1 MPPQARR
8 QYSAAFKR
16 KVILFAEENNNVA
29 AEREFGVSEKCVRGW
44 RQQKERI
51 FACAGTRRSFRGP
64 KQGRYPVVEEKVLQ
78 WVQLQRKE
86 SLSVSYE
93 DIEMKSRDV
102 ANELNIPR
110 QEFKISKKWITNFMK
125 RNGLSLRRRTT
136 VAQKLPET
144 YDEKRLEFQRYVE
157 DLRRRRGFLLG
168 QIGNA
173 DQTPVWFD
181 MPSRRTVAEKGER
194 QVRLLTTGNEH
205 NRFTVM
211 LCCTADG
218 HKLPPFIVFK
228 RKTLPKET
236 FPPKVIVRVNEKGF
250 FNEETVLEWFR
261 MVWCRR
267 PGALLKP
274 RSMLVLDSFRGHMTD
289 RVKKAV
295 ANAECD
301 LVVIPGGMTSM
312 LQPIDVSLNKPFKDR
327 VGALYNEWIKQEDKP
342 TTPTGRVKRPSLS
355 TVAQWV
361 NDAWYG
367 LPDNMVRDAFVKCSI
382 SAPLQPA
389 TSDDDESDE
398 DTDGDSGD

>member
-1 MPPQARR
+1 M
-8 QYSAAFKR
+8 
-16 KVILFAEENNNVA
+16 
-29 AEREFGVSEKCVRGW
+29 
-44 RQQKERI
+44 
-51 FACAGTRRSFRGP
+51 
-64 KQGRYPVVEEKVLQ
+64 
-78 WVQLQRKE
+78 
-86 SLSVSYE
+86 SYE

-102 ANELNIPR
+102 ATELNIHR
-110 QEFKISKKWITNFMK
+110 EEFKVSKKWITNFMK

-136 VAQKLPET
+136 VAQKLPES
-144 YDEKRLEFQRYVE
+144 YDEKRLEFRRYVE

-301 LVVIPGGMTSM
+301 LVVIPGGMTSRCFSRSTY
-312 LQPIDVSLNKPFKDR
+312 PSTSPSRTVSGLC
-327 VGALYNEWIKQEDKP
+327 
-342 TTPTGRVKRPSLS
+342 TTTG
-355 TVAQWV
+355 
-361 NDAWYG
+361 
-367 LPDNMVRDAFVKCSI
+367 
-382 SAPLQPA
+382 
-389 TSDDDESDE
+389 
-398 DTDGDSGD
+398 